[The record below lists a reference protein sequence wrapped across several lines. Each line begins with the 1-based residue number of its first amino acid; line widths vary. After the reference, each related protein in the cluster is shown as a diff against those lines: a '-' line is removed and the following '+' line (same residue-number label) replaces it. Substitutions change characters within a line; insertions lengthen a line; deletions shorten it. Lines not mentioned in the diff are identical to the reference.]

1 MPEKYLKVVKEI
13 AGGIEAG
20 FISILNKDTL
30 EVEDV
35 PQGIL
40 MDPEDF
46 ESVTGIGF
54 EEADYKHPICKN
66 TITFEPLESHE
77 SFDIM
82 RKFTE
87 RLEDKKLQAKLIYA
101 LNNRKPFAHFKYHI
115 DNSDHRQEWFDF
127 KNRCLQTH
135 VKELLFVELNRKDMA
150 TGEEEKS

>member
-13 AGGIEAG
+13 AGGIDAG

-54 EEADYKHPICKN
+54 EEADYKHPIWKN

-87 RLEDKKLQAKLIYA
+87 RLEDKKLQAKLI
-101 LNNRKPFAHFKYHI
+101 H
-115 DNSDHRQEWFDF
+115 D
-127 KNRCLQTH
+127 
-135 VKELLFVELNRKDMA
+135 
-150 TGEEEKS
+150 